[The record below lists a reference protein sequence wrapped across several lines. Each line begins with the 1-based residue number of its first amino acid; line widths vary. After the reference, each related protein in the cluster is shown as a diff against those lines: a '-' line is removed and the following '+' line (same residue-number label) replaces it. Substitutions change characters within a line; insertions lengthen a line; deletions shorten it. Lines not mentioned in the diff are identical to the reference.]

1 MLKQKIIQ
9 AILINKYGLEPK
21 IEENKE
27 NKQTIEN
34 KEVVDEIFEAENK
47 QHSDDFENEISLE
60 IGPKEPEN
68 NLNEQEIEI
77 EKKPME
83 ESNKMLDSSWLKGKF
98 FINFEWIW

>member
-9 AILINKYGLEPK
+9 VILINKYGLEPK
-21 IEENKE
+21 IEENK
-27 NKQTIEN
+27 QTIEN
-34 KEVVDEIFEAENK
+34 KEAVDEIFEAENK

-60 IGPKEPEN
+60 IGPKEPEK

-83 ESNKMLDSSWLKGKF
+83 ESNKMLDSS
-98 FINFEWIW
+98 